1 MRGKNYQYI
10 STVPYNATTDYIMG
24 DKRISAFGAP
34 NMIAYN
40 TWEKNRTLDFGVDIA
55 ALNNR
60 LTMSFDWYRRDIIG
74 LITKGVTLP
83 AVLGVNS
90 PDTNNADIRNE
101 GWELTLGWRDQ
112 FSLASKSFNYS
123 VSFNLSDYQGIVLK
137 YSNPLSLIHI

>member
-1 MRGKNYQYI
+1 
-10 STVPYNATTDYIMG
+10 
-24 DKRISAFGAP
+24 
-34 NMIAYN
+34 
-40 TWEKNRTLDFGVDIA
+40 
-55 ALNNR
+55 
-60 LTMSFDWYRRDIIG
+60 MSFDWYRRDIIG

-123 VSFNLSDYQGIVLK
+123 VSFNLSDYQGTVLK
-137 YSNPLSLIHI
+137 YSNPKGADI

>member
-74 LITKGVTLP
+74 LITGLGTDTRMERPVLAGIQIIQLQCIVQSFRLP
-83 AVLGVNS
+83 RNCFEIFKSQG
-90 PDTNNADIRNE
+90 ADI
-101 GWELTLGWRDQ
+101 
-112 FSLASKSFNYS
+112 
-123 VSFNLSDYQGIVLK
+123 
-137 YSNPLSLIHI
+137 